1 MHAADGTTLD
11 DTTLTYRLIGAYGQ
25 DTLTADDD
33 VQAAVKTSLAWC
45 GIPQDTKL
53 TPVNQL
59 YRILPDNEDNKTALT
74 CVTNNLQNL
83 LPDSAI
89 KLTRKGDGAVNPGTE
104 GYYLITGGK
113 NGPTLAAT
121 ASYDDSH
128 HNAGQVTITGPTK
141 PTGIR
146 RFLRLFSIGTGDSGG
161 SHITNGSVRIRWA
174 VGELGN
180 ADLAT
185 VNNILNMLGHPN
197 LQGGKTYTANG
208 RSYNNNDTIN
218 SALNEA
224 KTRAG
229 CSTNCRIVALGIAG
243 HNTGTWQWYAS
254 SHWDSYN
261 PWMTEFYKSSK
272 ENGDAGGKDLE
283 FTHTTANGSATW
295 NIDVPWN
302 GGGGSVKDQVK

>member
-1 MHAADGTTLD
+1 MTVHAADGTTLD

-208 RSYNNNDTIN
+208 RSVNLPALTVGASVP
-218 SALNEA
+218 SAEM
-224 KTRAG
+224 
-229 CSTNCRIVALGIAG
+229 IASG
-243 HNTGTWQWYAS
+243 A
-254 SHWDSYN
+254 
-261 PWMTEFYKSSK
+261 
-272 ENGDAGGKDLE
+272 
-283 FTHTTANGSATW
+283 AT
-295 NIDVPWN
+295 
-302 GGGGSVKDQVK
+302 